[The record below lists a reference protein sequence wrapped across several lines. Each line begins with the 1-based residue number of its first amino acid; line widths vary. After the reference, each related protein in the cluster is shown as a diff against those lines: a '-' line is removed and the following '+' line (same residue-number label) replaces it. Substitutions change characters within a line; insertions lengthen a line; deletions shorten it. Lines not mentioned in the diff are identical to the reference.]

1 MPRVVRC
8 ALTGDEVAVSMPR
21 RSPLADQSN
30 ASRTLEMQHRF
41 ARCDADWAEEA
52 IAANRKGE
60 SGDELGRGWGK
71 ARSRPD
77 WARFSQHASHR
88 RPLGETRAHRRS
100 RQRHGAM
107 DRRATHRSH
116 QDVSR
121 HRRFSNAKCRD
132 SVLTKY
138 PDAACSVRQSAVMSI
153 ALSN

>member
-60 SGDELGRGWGK
+60 SGDELGQGWGK
-71 ARSRPD
+71 GKVATR
-77 WARFSQHASHR
+77 
-88 RPLGETRAHRRS
+88 LGKVLEFFNERLDLMGGHGRMVAGG
-100 RQRHGAM
+100 RQ
-107 DRRATHRSH
+107 TS
-116 QDVSR
+116 
-121 HRRFSNAKCRD
+121 
-132 SVLTKY
+132 
-138 PDAACSVRQSAVMSI
+138 
-153 ALSN
+153 

>member
-60 SGDELGRGWGK
+60 SGDELGQGWGK
-71 ARSRPD
+71 GKVATRLGKALTTCLPSP
-77 WARFSQHASHR
+77 AS
-88 RPLGETRAHRRS
+88 GETLAPRRS

-107 DRRATHRSH
+107 DRRATHRFH
-116 QDVSR
+116 QGVSR

-138 PDAACSVRQSAVMSI
+138 PDAVCSVRQSAMMSI